1 MVRTRGVETNDGRES
16 PFRTSAKV
24 RALSA
29 EGILAL
35 DSVKGPRRPMLA
47 SLTVTGLLSFGEPV
61 DFQFGALNVLVG
73 PNGSGKSNLLDCLRV
88 LRNAPYDL
96 QESFSEGGFE
106 EWLHRGELR
115 HGVAA
120 GRAKHYATAGL
131 VATLRLPQVPDDLRH
146 EIRFGAP
153 SQGRPPVEEKISGPP
168 ADEAGGRELL
178 LFLSSPRSGAV
189 VSVPS
194 TRARRREVKLAPEEF
209 NHFQS
214 VLSQVRDL
222 VQYPE
227 LTRLGTMYSGIKI
240 YSEWTFGR
248 RSKLREATPAS
259 RSDTTL
265 SETMDDLALVLNGME
280 RTPAH
285 EQIRVFLGELKESYL
300 DYVTRIFFGR
310 VGLELVEAPFEV
322 PIPASRLSDG
332 TLRFLALAAILLQ
345 PDPPPVICIEE
356 PELGMHPD
364 MIRMVAD
371 MIVDASTRTQLLI
384 TTHSEHLLT
393 GLQDDFDALFT
404 FGSTDASSFVRRYD
418 QQQYKGW
425 REMHS
430 LGELWT
436 SGELGGNRW

>member
-1 MVRTRGVETNDGRES
+1 VVRTRIVAPNEGRES
-16 PFRTSAKV
+16 PFRTSEKV

-29 EGILAL
+29 ESILSL
-35 DSVKGPRRPMLA
+35 DSVKGPLRPMLA
-47 SLTVTGLLSFGEPV
+47 SLTVAGLLSFGEPIEFV
-61 DFQFGALNVLVG
+61 FGALNVLVG
-73 PNGSGKSNLLDCLRV
+73 PNGSGKSNLFDCLRV

-115 HGVAA
+115 YGSAS
-120 GRAKHYATAGL
+120 GGEQHYGSVGL
-131 VATLRLPQVPDDLRH
+131 VATLRLPQIAGNLRH

-153 SQGRPPVEEKISGPP
+153 SQGRPPVEEKISGTLTDG
-168 ADEAGGRELL
+168 AAEGELL
-178 LFLSSPRSGAV
+178 LFLGSPRSGAV

-194 TRARRREVKLAPEEF
+194 TRARRREVALSPGEF
-209 NHFQS
+209 NHFHS
-214 VLSQVRDL
+214 VLSQVRDY

-227 LTRLGTMYSGIKI
+227 VTRLANVYSGIKI

-248 RSKLREATPAS
+248 HSKLREATPAS
-259 RSDTTL
+259 RSDTVL

-285 EQIRVFLGELKESYL
+285 GRIREALGELKESYL
-300 DYVTRIFFGR
+300 DYVTRILFGR
-310 VGLELVEAPFEV
+310 VGLELVEAPFEL

-393 GLQDDFDALFT
+393 ALQDDFDALFT
-404 FGSTDASSFVRRYD
+404 FGSVDASSFVQRFD
-418 QQQYKGW
+418 QQQYRRW